1 MGEKTKSKMFPIG
14 KSAGKLFLERG
25 SKKLLPSP
33 VVEVAYYKVYDT
45 RRGAG
50 SRTRLFEVMQ
60 QIGQME

>member
-1 MGEKTKSKMFPIG
+1 MGEKTKSTMYPIG
-14 KSAGKLFLERG
+14 KSAGKLLLERG
-25 SKKLLPSP
+25 TKKLLPSP

>member
-14 KSAGKLFLERG
+14 KSAGKLLLERG

-33 VVEVAYYKVYDT
+33 VVEAYYKVYDT

-60 QIGQME
+60 QIG